1 MKIFRNLILYGKMIK
16 FSHTLF
22 ALPFA
27 GISFLLA
34 YLESPLEVND
44 IIRIGILC
52 VVCMFSARSAAMG
65 FNRYVDAE
73 IDEKNPRTEKREI
86 PSGKISK
93 LSALVFIGLS
103 SFLFILASYFVN
115 KIAFLLSFPALF
127 VLFLYSLTKRFT
139 LFCHIVLGFALSLAP
154 LGAWIAITESI
165 SMVPIYFSLGLL
177 FHIAAFDV
185 LYAIQ
190 DMDFDKTE
198 NLHSIPSKLGE
209 KNARLIAIFLHVL
222 AIVVF
227 VFAGKFAGL
236 GIAYFLMLGIIALL
250 VAYEHQLSWKHES
263 GELPIEFYQVN
274 SYISVV
280 LLFAILID
288 KWSDLIL
295 KLSSGIS
302 LR

>member
-1 MKIFRNLILYGKMIK
+1 MIK

-27 GISFLLA
+27 GISFILA
-34 YLESPLEVND
+34 YLESPLEMHD
-44 IIRIGILC
+44 LIRIGILSIL
-52 VVCMFSARSAAMG
+52 CMFSARSAAMG

-86 PSGKISK
+86 PAGKISK
-93 LSALVFIGLS
+93 ISALLFIGLS
-103 SFLFILASYFVN
+103 SFIFILSSFFVN
-115 KIAFLLSFPALF
+115 KLAFLLSFPALF

-165 SMVPIYFSLGLL
+165 SLVPVLFSLGLL

-190 DMDFDKTE
+190 DMNFDKKE
-198 NLHSIPSKLGE
+198 NLYSIPAKLGE
-209 KNARLIAIFLHVL
+209 KNARIIAITLHIISI
-222 AIVVF
+222 A
-227 VFAGKFAGL
+227 VFAVAGRYSHL
-236 GIAYFLMLGIIALL
+236 GLAYFIILGFIALL
-250 VAYEHQLSWKHES
+250 VVYEHQLSWKHES
-263 GELPIEFYQVN
+263 GELPVEFYQVN

-280 LLFAILID
+280 LLIAILVD
-288 KWSDLIL
+288 KWGELLL

-302 LR
+302 FR

>member
-34 YLESPLEVND
+34 YLESPLEFND
-44 IIRIGILC
+44 LIRIGLLCIL
-52 VVCMFSARSAAMG
+52 CMFSARSAAMG

-86 PSGKISK
+86 PAGKISK
-93 LSALVFIGLS
+93 ISALMFIGLS
-103 SFLFILASYFVN
+103 SFLFIFASYFVN

-127 VLFLYSLTKRFT
+127 VLFVYSLTKRFT

-165 SMVPIYFSLGLL
+165 SLVPVFFSLGLL

-190 DMDFDKTE
+190 DMNFDQRE
-198 NLHSIPSKLGE
+198 NLHSIPAKLGE
-209 KNARLIAIFLHVL
+209 RNARIIAVTLHIIAL
-222 AIVVF
+222 TVF
-227 VFAGKFAGL
+227 VVAGRYAGL
-236 GIAYFLMLGIIALL
+236 GMAYFIILSFIGFL
-250 VAYEHQLSWKHES
+250 VIYEHQLSWKHES
-263 GELPIEFYQVN
+263 GELPVEFYQVN
-274 SYISVV
+274 SYISVA
-280 LLFAILID
+280 LFLAILVD
-288 KWSDLIL
+288 KWSDLVL
-295 KLSSGIS
+295 KLSSGLS